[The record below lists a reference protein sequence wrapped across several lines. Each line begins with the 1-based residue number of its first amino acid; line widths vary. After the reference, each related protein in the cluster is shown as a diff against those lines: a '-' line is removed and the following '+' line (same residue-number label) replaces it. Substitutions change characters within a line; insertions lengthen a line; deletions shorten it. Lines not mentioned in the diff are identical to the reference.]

1 MNAYVEYVKDS
12 EGLEVGSVH
21 THDNGLS
28 VVWAFEVAG
37 GPVSRLSYQTKRTAF
52 FGLMRVAMGKPELIS
67 IRKANEIALMNVS
80 KGCAHVVNGK
90 VIGVVTNIRTVD
102 EGDGELVYLTFD
114 YFTELV
120 FDADDTINVV
130 E

>member
-1 MNAYVEYVKDS
+1 MNQYDEIIKDD
-12 EGLEVGSVH
+12 EGLEMGSVH
-21 THDNGLS
+21 THHNGLS
-28 VVWAFEVAG
+28 VVWTFEVAG
-37 GPVSRLSYQTKRTAF
+37 GPQATLSYQTRKAAF
-52 FGLMRVAMGKPELIS
+52 FGLMRVAMGKPELIA
-67 IRKANEIALMNVS
+67 IRKAQEIALLNVT

-90 VIGVVTNIRTVD
+90 VIGVVTNVRTED
-102 EGDGELVYLTFD
+102 QGEGELVYLTFD